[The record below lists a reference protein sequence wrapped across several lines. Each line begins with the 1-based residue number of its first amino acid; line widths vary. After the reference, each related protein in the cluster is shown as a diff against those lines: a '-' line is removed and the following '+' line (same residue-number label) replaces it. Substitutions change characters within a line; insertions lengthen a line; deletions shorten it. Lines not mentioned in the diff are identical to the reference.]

1 MDERQVVSVEVLRSL
16 LRIGD
21 RVLEDLQIQIKFD
34 EKKDKE
40 YPVPVRGKSSWLSK
54 ISCEDIQIPTT
65 WFLSVGRGVR
75 EQRTV
80 VIPAFLPSRS
90 QLIRSQSRGAGCT

>member
-21 RVLEDLQIQIKFD
+21 RVLEDLRIKIKFD

-40 YPVPVRGKSSWLSK
+40 YPVPSPRK
-54 ISCEDIQIPTT
+54 I
-65 WFLSVGRGVR
+65 V
-75 EQRTV
+75 
-80 VIPAFLPSRS
+80 
-90 QLIRSQSRGAGCT
+90 LIE